1 MLVEWTLMKEQYTST
16 KSIKSIAKEHN
27 IPYVKLLRL
36 NKQINKR
43 IPEDQLKYIQ
53 EQIDKHTVFIKEE
66 EKKEEEEKKVM
77 DTKIDTIVKLE
88 PYINDIIKRIQYLEQ
103 KEDREPPRDVLFII
117 VLMLMLFLNFIKVFG
132 VRYI

>member
-1 MLVEWTLMKEQYTST
+1 MRPGRPPGAALVKR
-16 KSIKSIAKEHN
+16 KSE
-27 IPYVKLLRL
+27 VWW
-36 NKQINKR
+36 
-43 IPEDQLKYIQ
+43 
-53 EQIDKHTVFIKEE
+53 
-66 EKKEEEEKKVM
+66 EEEKKVM

>member
-1 MLVEWTLMKEQYTST
+1 MLLEWTLMKEQYTST
-16 KSIKSIAKEHN
+16 KSIKAIAKEHN

-43 IPEDQLKYIQ
+43 IPEDQIKYIQ
-53 EQIDKHTVFIKEE
+53 EQIDKYTVVI
-66 EKKEEEEKKVM
+66 KEEEEKEKVI

>member
-1 MLVEWTLMKEQYTST
+1 MLLEWTLMKEQYTST
-16 KSIKSIAKEHN
+16 KSIKAIAKEHN

-43 IPEDQLKYIQ
+43 IPEDQIKYIQ
-53 EQIDKHTVFIKEE
+53 EQIDKYTVVI
-66 EKKEEEEKKVM
+66 KEEEEKEKVI

-117 VLMLMLFLNFIKVFG
+117 VIMLMLFLNYIKVFG